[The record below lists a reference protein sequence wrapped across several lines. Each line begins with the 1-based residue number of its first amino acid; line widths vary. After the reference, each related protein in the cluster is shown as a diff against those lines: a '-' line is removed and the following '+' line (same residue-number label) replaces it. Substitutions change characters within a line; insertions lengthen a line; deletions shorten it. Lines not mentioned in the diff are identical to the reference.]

1 MSETNTPQARYGHER
16 RCPHCGNRVAQRAHT
31 CFFCGASLE
40 DAPHRRLTIP
50 WADVILF
57 LVIGGVV
64 AFWWLRSPDTP
75 AGRQIS
81 LFGQHTSDI
90 DQARIAT
97 AASEPAPTSLPPTAT
112 PAPTATLEPTAT
124 PLPTPLRHKVHQ
136 GDTLAVIAGFYGST
150 VQDIIDA
157 NGLDPSGLIRVGQE
171 LIIPVAGPSGG
182 PGPTETPNG
191 GTLVYTV
198 QSGDTVES
206 IAMRFNSQIDWI
218 LQANNLKPTTLL
230 QINQSLLVPLSKNT
244 PTPTATV
251 LVSPTPIPTP
261 GAHFSAPAL
270 LTPPDGSTVTGND
283 ELLLSW
289 ASVGVLAEDQWYV
302 VTLEIACLRACTLFR
317 THRQVGGEEPI
328 APYWTK
334 STAWRLSPEYRI
346 AGQAETEFTWRV
358 QVFAG
363 PPDHPGDSVSPSSA
377 LRHFTWK

>member
-1 MSETNTPQARYGHER
+1 MSETNTSKSRYGHER
-16 RCPHCGNRVAQRAHT
+16 RCPYCGHRVAQRAHT

-75 AGRQIS
+75 AGQQIS
-81 LFGQHTSDI
+81 LFGQHAGGN
-90 DQARIAT
+90 QAGIAT
-97 AASEPAPTSLPPTAT
+97 ITSEPSPTPLPPTAT
-112 PAPTATLEPTAT
+112 PAPTATPEPTAT

-136 GDTLAVIAGFYGST
+136 GDTLAVIAAYYGST

-218 LQANNLKPTTLL
+218 LQANNLKSTTLL
-230 QINQSLLVPLSKNT
+230 QINQSLLVPLSNTT
-244 PTPTATV
+244 PTPTTTV

-270 LTPPDGSTVTGND
+270 LTPPDGSTITGND

-289 ASVGVLAEDQWYV
+289 TSVGVLAENQWYV
-302 VTLEIACLRACTLFR
+302 VTLEIA
-317 THRQVGGEEPI
+317 GGKEPI

-334 STAWRLSPEYRI
+334 STAWRLSPEYRL
-346 AGQAETEFTWRV
+346 AGQAETKFTWQV

-363 PPDHPGDSVSPSSA
+363 PPDHPGGSVSPSSA